1 MTMKWKKCGV
11 GFCKTD
17 SGRDCWF
24 HHVAINGIPE
34 APRKGQK
41 RRLCKE
47 VSVTEADN
55 DDGL

>member
-1 MTMKWKKCGV
+1 MKWKKCGV